1 MYYSAG
7 TFVLSLSS
15 SRLDA
20 LFFFCF
26 VCVFYPRAHSLS
38 APRGHNSLSLKLIN
52 TVLLRWMSR
61 VHVHV
66 SSEQRA
72 WSEPK

>member
-7 TFVLSLSS
+7 TFVLSLSTS

-20 LFFFCF
+20 FCF
-26 VCVFYPRAHSLS
+26 FVFFVVVCVFYARAHSLL

-52 TVLLRWMSR
+52 TVLLR
-61 VHVHV
+61 
-66 SSEQRA
+66 
-72 WSEPK
+72 

>member
-7 TFVLSLSS
+7 TFVLSLSTS

-20 LFFFCF
+20 FCF
-26 VCVFYPRAHSLS
+26 FVFFVVVVLCFFYARAHSLL

-52 TVLLRWMSR
+52 TVLLR
-61 VHVHV
+61 
-66 SSEQRA
+66 
-72 WSEPK
+72 